1 MIIEKVNN
9 INDAKKCNEL
19 LTKLLISE
27 SKYDKNLR
35 NDYIITNYFENK
47 YQNEDNILL
56 IAKQEENII
65 GYAYC
70 KINELPGGP
79 IISKVTLLD
88 GIFVEEKYRKQKIA
102 TKLINECKNWS
113 TKIGATYFEIKVA
126 KENINALKLYEQIGF
141 KDFEHKMRIQ
151 L

>member
-56 IAKQEENII
+56 IAKQEENVI

-113 TKIGATYFEIKVA
+113 TKIGATYFEIKVT

>member
-56 IAKQEENII
+56 IAKQEEDVI

-88 GIFVEEKYRKQKIA
+88 GIYIEEKYRKQKIA

-113 TKIGATYFEIKVA
+113 TKIGATYFEIKVT

>member
-56 IAKQEENII
+56 IAKTEEDVI

-79 IISKVTLLD
+79 VISKVTLLD
-88 GIFVEEKYRKQKIA
+88 GIFVEEKYRKQKVA

-113 TKIGATYFEIKVA
+113 TEIGATYFEIKVTS
-126 KENINALKLYEQIGF
+126 ENINALKLYEQIGF
-141 KDFEHKMRIQ
+141 KDFEHKMRIE

>member
-47 YQNEDNILL
+47 YQNEDNTLL
-56 IAKQEENII
+56 IAKQEENVI

-88 GIFVEEKYRKQKIA
+88 GIYIEEKYRKQGIA

-113 TKIGATYFEIKVA
+113 KEIGATYFEIKVA

>member
-47 YQNEDNILL
+47 YQNEDNTLL
-56 IAKQEENII
+56 IAKQEENI
-65 GYAYC
+65 YLL
-70 KINELPGGP
+70 KIE
-79 IISKVTLLD
+79 
-88 GIFVEEKYRKQKIA
+88 RK
-102 TKLINECKNWS
+102 
-113 TKIGATYFEIKVA
+113 
-126 KENINALKLYEQIGF
+126 
-141 KDFEHKMRIQ
+141 
-151 L
+151 

>member
-56 IAKQEENII
+56 IAKKEEDVI

-70 KINELPGGP
+70 KINELPGGQ

-88 GIFVEEKYRKQKIA
+88 GIFVEEKYRKQKVA

-113 TKIGATYFEIKVA
+113 AEIGATYFEIKVTS
-126 KENINALKLYEQIGF
+126 ENINALKLYEQIGF
-141 KDFEHKMRIQ
+141 KDFEHKMRIE

>member
-27 SKYDKNLR
+27 SKYDQNLR
-35 NDYIITNYFENK
+35 NDYIVANYFENK

-56 IAKQEENII
+56 IAKQEENVI

-70 KINELPGGP
+70 KINELSGGP

-88 GIFVEEKYRKQKIA
+88 GIYIEEKYRKQKIA

-126 KENINALKLYEQIGF
+126 KENINASKLYEQIGF
-141 KDFEHKMRIQ
+141 KDFEHKMRIE

>member
-19 LTKLLISE
+19 LTKLLMSE

-35 NDYIITNYFENK
+35 NDYIITNYFEDK

-56 IAKQEENII
+56 IAKQDENVI

>member
-9 INDAKKCNEL
+9 INDAKKCNYL

-35 NDYIITNYFENK
+35 NDYIVTNYFENK
-47 YQNEDNILL
+47 YQKEDNILL
-56 IAKQEENII
+56 VAKIEEDVI

-70 KINELPGGP
+70 IIEEESNELV
-79 IISKVTLLD
+79 ISKTTLLD
-88 GIFVEEKYRKQKIA
+88 GIFIEEKYRKHGVA

-113 TKIGATYFEIKVA
+113 KKTGAKFFEIKIIS
-126 KENINALKLYEQIGF
+126 ENSNALKLYEEIGF
-141 KDFEHKMRIQ
+141 KDFEHKMRME

>member
-1 MIIEKVNN
+1 MNY
-9 INDAKKCNEL
+9 L

-35 NDYIITNYFENK
+35 NDYIVTNYFENK
-47 YQNEDNILL
+47 YKKEDNILL
-56 IAKQEENII
+56 VAKIEEDVI

-70 KINELPGGP
+70 IIEEESNELVM
-79 IISKVTLLD
+79 SKTALLD
-88 GIFVEEKYRKQKIA
+88 GIFIEEKYRKHGVA

-113 TKIGATYFEIKVA
+113 KKIGTKFFEIKIIS
-126 KENINALKLYEQIGF
+126 ENSNVLKLYEKIGF
-141 KDFEHKMRIQ
+141 EDFEHKMRME

>member
-56 IAKQEENII
+56 IAKQDEDII

-113 TKIGATYFEIKVA
+113 TKIGATYFEIKVT

>member
-56 IAKQEENII
+56 IAKQDEDII

-88 GIFVEEKYRKQKIA
+88 GIYIEEKYRKQGIA

-113 TKIGATYFEIKVA
+113 TKIGATYFEIKVT
-126 KENINALKLYEQIGF
+126 KENINASKLYEQIGF
-141 KDFEHKMRIQ
+141 KDFEHKMRIE

>member
-56 IAKQEENII
+56 IAKQEENVI

-113 TKIGATYFEIKVA
+113 TKIGATYFEIKVT

-141 KDFEHKMRIQ
+141 KDFEHKMRIE

>member
-79 IISKVTLLD
+79 VI
-88 GIFVEEKYRKQKIA
+88 
-102 TKLINECKNWS
+102 
-113 TKIGATYFEIKVA
+113 
-126 KENINALKLYEQIGF
+126 
-141 KDFEHKMRIQ
+141 
-151 L
+151 

>member
-56 IAKQEENII
+56 IAKQEENVI

-79 IISKVTLLD
+79 VISKVTLLD

-113 TKIGATYFEIKVA
+113 TKIGATYFEIKVT

-141 KDFEHKMRIQ
+141 KDFEHKMRIE

>member
-56 IAKQEENII
+56 IAKQEENVI

-79 IISKVTLLD
+79 VISKVTLLD

-113 TKIGATYFEIKVA
+113 TKIGATYFEIKVT
-126 KENINALKLYEQIGF
+126 KENINASKLYEQIGF
-141 KDFEHKMRIQ
+141 KDFEHKMRIE

>member
-56 IAKQEENII
+56 IAKQEEDVI

-88 GIFVEEKYRKQKIA
+88 GIYIEEKYRKQKIA

-113 TKIGATYFEIKVA
+113 TKIGATYFEIKVI

>member
-56 IAKQEENII
+56 IAKQEENVI

-88 GIFVEEKYRKQKIA
+88 GIFVEEKYRKQTIA

-113 TKIGATYFEIKVA
+113 KEIGATYFEIKVA
-126 KENINALKLYEQIGF
+126 KENINALKIYEQIGF

>member
-19 LTKLLISE
+19 LTKLLMSE

-35 NDYIITNYFENK
+35 NDYIITNYFEDK

-56 IAKQEENII
+56 IAKQEENVI

>member
-88 GIFVEEKYRKQKIA
+88 GIYIEEKYRKQKIA

-113 TKIGATYFEIKVA
+113 TKIGATYFEIKVI

>member
-56 IAKQEENII
+56 IAKQEENVI

-126 KENINALKLYEQIGF
+126 KENINASKLYEQIGF
-141 KDFEHKMRIQ
+141 KDFEHKMRIE

>member
-56 IAKQEENII
+56 IAKQEENVI

-113 TKIGATYFEIKVA
+113 KKIGATYFEIKVT